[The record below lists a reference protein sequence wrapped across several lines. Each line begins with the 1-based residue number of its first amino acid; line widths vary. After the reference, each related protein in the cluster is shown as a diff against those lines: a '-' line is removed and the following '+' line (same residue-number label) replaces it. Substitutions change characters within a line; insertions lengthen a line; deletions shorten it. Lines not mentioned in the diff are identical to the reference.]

1 METKELLRLVLP
13 LISIVMGIVIKY
25 SDNPKF
31 TPVKKYWL
39 FFIIAGVLLFSFRLY
54 KYLK

>member
-1 METKELLRLVLP
+1 METKEILRLVLP

-31 TPVKKYWL
+31 TSVKKYWL

-54 KYLK
+54 KYLR

>member
-1 METKELLRLVLP
+1 METKEVLRLLLP
-13 LISIVMGIVIKY
+13 LISIVMGVVIKY

-54 KYLK
+54 KYLR